1 MAQYV
6 GIQWTQKREMKV
18 SKKVM
23 KLFCPFC
30 RADMSLM
37 EKEDKEEHLVVHK
50 TLAHKV
56 LPMVFKEESLAHST
70 LPFILFTHFGSTKKT
85 Q

>member
-1 MAQYV
+1 
-6 GIQWTQKREMKV
+6 MKH
-18 SKKVM
+18 SKKVS
-23 KLFCPFC
+23 KLFCPYC

-37 EKEDKEEHLVVHK
+37 EKDAQEEHLVVHK

-56 LPMVFKEESLAHST
+56 LPISFKEDSLAHST
-70 LPFILFTHFGSTKKT
+70 LPFILFTHFGSTKKS